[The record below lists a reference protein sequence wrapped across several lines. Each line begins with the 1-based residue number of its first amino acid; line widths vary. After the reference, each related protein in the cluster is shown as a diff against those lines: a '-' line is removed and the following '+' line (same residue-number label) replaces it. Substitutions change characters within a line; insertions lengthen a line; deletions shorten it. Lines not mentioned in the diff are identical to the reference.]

1 MQDAHVPPGLLPPIP
16 CPDTGTVRN
25 AGTLPSAWGD
35 IFTAIRDAKLLI
47 YIATWHFTHS
57 ARAQPPRENGAENP
71 PEGPTIGE
79 LLKRKAEEGV
89 RVNIILWDV
98 VSSKLKRNPLAA
110 TKAVDLTHN
119 GAAVEFFKGEWV
131 RNERAFRSGVGFLF
145 ERARFCREIG
155 TGCCR

>member
-1 MQDAHVPPGLLPPIP
+1 VPPGLLPPIP

-25 AGTLPSAWGD
+25 AGMPPSAWGD

-47 YIATWHFTHS
+47 YIATWHFSHS
-57 ARAQPPRENGAENP
+57 ARAQPPPGDGAENP

-89 RVNIILWDV
+89 RMNIILWDV
-98 VSSKLKRNPLAA
+98 VSSKLKRNSLAA

-119 GAAVEFFKGEWV
+119 GAAVDYFRGEWV
-131 RNERAFRSGVGFLF
+131 RNASAFRPTQGGVSVRTGTTLYI
-145 ERARFCREIG
+145 ER
-155 TGCCR
+155 